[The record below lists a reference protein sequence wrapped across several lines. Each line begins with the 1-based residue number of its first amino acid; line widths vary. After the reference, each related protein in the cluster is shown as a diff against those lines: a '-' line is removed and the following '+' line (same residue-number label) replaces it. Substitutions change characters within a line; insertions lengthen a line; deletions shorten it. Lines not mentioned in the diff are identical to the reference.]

1 MGAASLPQN
10 LAQEPSMLIQILSH
24 TPTWVFGLFALLLW
38 LGGRQLRAGQA
49 SLGRVAVMPVAMTG
63 LSVYGLFS
71 SFGHSPL
78 ALLAWPLAA
87 AAAAALVLRRPL
99 PAGVR
104 FERAARVFHM
114 PGSAVPL
121 VLMMSIFFTKYVVGV
136 LSVMHPALVHQDIPA
151 LTVGL
156 LYGAFSGIFL
166 GRAVR
171 LWRLALGAQ
180 GGNAP
185 APALAAD

>member
-1 MGAASLPQN
+1 
-10 LAQEPSMLIQILSH
+10 MLMQILSH
-24 TPTWVFGLFALLLW
+24 TPTWVFGLLAFLLW

-49 SLGRVAVMPVAMTG
+49 SLGRVALMPLAMTS
-63 LSVYGLFS
+63 LSIYGLVS
-71 SFGHSPL
+71 AFGEHPM
-78 ALLAWPLAA
+78 ALLAWLLAVA
-87 AAAAALVLRRPL
+87 VAMTVLLRRAL

-104 FERAARVFHM
+104 FDRAARTFHL

-121 VLMMSIFFTKYVVGV
+121 ALMMSIFFTKYVVGV

-171 LWRLALGAQ
+171 LWRLALGART
-180 GGNAP
+180 GNAP
-185 APALAAD
+185 GAALAAE